1 MIKLVNKPTV
11 RFSRRQEE
19 IRWKTVT
26 ATTAESVKGLFPI
39 GRRPR
44 RNPFATDYPLQI
56 TSQKICRA
64 WREIIFGEEDTTD

>member
-26 ATTAESVKGLFPI
+26 ATTAESVKGLLPMWVVRKGI
-39 GRRPR
+39 RLLRTTRYKSRVRR
-44 RNPFATDYPLQI
+44 FA
-56 TSQKICRA
+56 A
-64 WREIIFGEEDTTD
+64 REGK